1 MSRITS
7 MILDK
12 LLKEAGISKETFD
25 KLVELSEI
33 FSDAVEIKSGE
44 KGYSLVFK
52 KDVTIYIEK

>member
-1 MSRITS
+1 